1 MWVGQNRPRGIRVS
15 GRVTGRTTIP
25 MTPSLGHRYSAFSE
39 TPHKPQINLIY
50 GRYVMIDPAGKA
62 ILELSASPWNL
73 NMARGAQYTAGSA
86 TCFNYRAFHD
96 ASSGWGTSTV
106 ELDLNKYRP
115 RHSAIV
121 LSPSSFTLL
130 PYHIS
135 TMLKHSENKLNSS
148 PPSPSLTAVEPSHP
162 TPEDKP
168 AKLGVQPISSATGGV
183 PRTTSPI
190 NPASIAYPSSNAK
203 PPEQAEKYEH
213 EQLENS
219 NPGLFQALEE
229 AGVYFAYRDAE
240 GSDIIRST
248 KEDKRNPRNY
258 PKWKRYLIV
267 GLASWLNNLVCLC
280 VSGYST
286 GAGQIAEEFNVSAE
300 VVTVGLSLYVVSR
313 TSADGTSIQCLIRT
327 SFCAVFSSVLLS
339 VIRSP
344 NYLLR
349 A

>member
-1 MWVGQNRPRGIRVS
+1 MNPTLGPG
-15 GRVTGRTTIP
+15 TP
-25 MTPSLGHRYSAFSE
+25 PSLD
-39 TPHKPQINLIY
+39 TPDKPQRILIY
-50 GRYVMIDPAGKA
+50 GRYLTIDPAGKTT
-62 ILELSASPWNL
+62 LELSASQWNL
-73 NMARGAQYTAGSA
+73 NMARGAQYTAGLA
-86 TCFNYRAFHD
+86 TCFNYRASND
-96 ASSGWGTSTV
+96 ASSQAGVQVPSSSTSTNIAFDNQRSNSV
-106 ELDLNKYRP
+106 RRCPLDHL
-115 RHSAIV
+115 
-121 LSPSSFTLL
+121 
-130 PYHIS
+130 S

-148 PPSPSLTAVEPSHP
+148 PPSPSLTAVESSHSV
-162 TPEDKP
+162 TEDKP

-190 NPASIAYPSSNAK
+190 NAASIAYPSSNAK

-313 TSADGTSIQCLIRT
+313 A
-327 SFCAVFSSVLLS
+327 
-339 VIRSP
+339 SP
-344 NYLLR
+344 MTR
-349 A
+349 ACSD

>member
-1 MWVGQNRPRGIRVS
+1 
-15 GRVTGRTTIP
+15 
-25 MTPSLGHRYSAFSE
+25 
-39 TPHKPQINLIY
+39 
-50 GRYVMIDPAGKA
+50 
-62 ILELSASPWNL
+62 
-73 NMARGAQYTAGSA
+73 
-86 TCFNYRAFHD
+86 
-96 ASSGWGTSTV
+96 
-106 ELDLNKYRP
+106 
-115 RHSAIV
+115 
-121 LSPSSFTLL
+121 
-130 PYHIS
+130 
-135 TMLKHSENKLNSS
+135 MLKHSENKLNSS

-190 NPASIAYPSSNAK
+190 NPASIAYPSSNTK

-313 TSADGTSIQCLIRT
+313 A
-327 SFCAVFSSVLLS
+327 
-339 VIRSP
+339 SP
-344 NYLLR
+344 MTR
-349 A
+349 ACSD